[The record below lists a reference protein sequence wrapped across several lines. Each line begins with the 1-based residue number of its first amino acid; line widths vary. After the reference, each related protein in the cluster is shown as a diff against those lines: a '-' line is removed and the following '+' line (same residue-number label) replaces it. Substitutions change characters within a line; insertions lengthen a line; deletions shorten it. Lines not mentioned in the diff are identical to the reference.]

1 MFSPFIK
8 TTQAALDNLRTLA
21 KREALFVLHR
31 FYNLIQFITLIYCVL
46 VLFYLV
52 ELVCHCHIFGVLGQ
66 IVVHQLHNTENENVD
81 TSNRAQN
88 LVLACQNIS
97 LLLVIG
103 HCRDLDA

>member
-1 MFSPFIK
+1 MLFPFIK
-8 TTQAALDNLRTLA
+8 TTQAALDKLRPWV

-31 FYNLIQFITLIYCVL
+31 FYNLIQFITVIYCVL

-66 IVVHQLHNTENENVD
+66 IVVHHLHNTENGNVD

-97 LLLVIG
+97 LLLVKG